1 MNALQIEE
9 RGLLI
14 PPEYLSGLTHAV
26 RVRRIKGGILIES
39 EDQAEAR
46 EALSDLV
53 ARLREAAADD
63 PLDPTEIARLVDGVR
78 DERASHR

>member
-1 MNALQIEE
+1 MNALQIED

-14 PPEYLSGLTHAV
+14 PPEYLGGLSHQV
-26 RVRRIKGGILIES
+26 RVRPIKGGIIIES

-46 EALSDLV
+46 DALQAMV
-53 ARLREAAADD
+53 ERLRLAAADD
-63 PLDPTEIARLVDGVR
+63 PFDPAEIALLVDAVR